1 MAKKTKSQVRGSKSI
16 ISGESGE
23 IRQIAEIQSQL
34 RGGERAF
41 NPDYSEVMR
50 DLKRIA
56 VLAVFFI
63 GVLIL
68 LSFFL
73 G

>member
-1 MAKKTKSQVRGSKSI
+1 MAKKTKSQVRTSSAPAAEL
-16 ISGESGE
+16 SDQ
-23 IRQIAEIQSQL
+23 RQIAEIQSQL
-34 RGGERAF
+34 RGGERTF

-56 VLAVFFI
+56 VLAGFFI
-63 GVLIL
+63 GVLIV